1 MEWLNYHH
9 LLYFW
14 LVVREGGIAQAAV
27 KLRLAHPTVSG
38 QVHALEDALGERLL
52 VKQGRRLVLTE
63 MGTVVFRYAEDI
75 FALGN
80 ELLDTVKGRP
90 TGQPLRLV
98 VGIDDVVPKVVA
110 RRLLEPALQLGTPVR
125 LVCREDKT
133 ERLLAELAAHE
144 LDVVLTDAPLATGSA
159 VRAFNHLLGE
169 TDVSVFGTAALAKAH
184 RRGFPRSLDGAPLL
198 LPTPQTALR
207 RSIEA
212 WLDGLGVRPRIIGEF
227 DDSALLKA
235 FAQDGVGLFFA
246 PTAVRD
252 VVRRQYEGLQV
263 VGRVPELTE
272 RYYAISIE
280 RKLRHPAVV
289 AISRSARSDLFAQP

>member
-14 LVVREGGIAQAAV
+14 LVVREGGIAQAAA

-38 QVHALEDALGERLL
+38 QLHALEHALGERLM

-63 MGTVVFRYAEDI
+63 MGTVVYRYAEEI
-75 FALGN
+75 FALGG
-80 ELLDTVKGRP
+80 ELMDTVKGRP

-110 RRLLEPALQLGTPVR
+110 RRLLDPALQLGTPVR

-144 LDVVLTDAPLATGSA
+144 LDVVLTDAPLPTGSA

-169 TDVSVFGTAALAKAH
+169 TDVTVFGTSALAKAH
-184 RRGFPRSLDGAPLL
+184 RRGFPTSLDGAPLL
-198 LPTPQTALR
+198 LPTTQTALR
-207 RSIEA
+207 RSIDQ

-289 AISRSARSDLFAQP
+289 AISRGARADLFA

>member
-14 LVVREGGIAQAAV
+14 LVVREGGVAQAAA

-38 QVHALEDALGERLL
+38 QLHALEDALGEQLM

-63 MGTVVFRYAEDI
+63 MGTVVYRYAEEI
-75 FALGN
+75 FALGG
-80 ELLDTVKGRP
+80 ELLETVKGRP

-98 VGIDDVVPKVVA
+98 VGIDDVVPKLVA

-144 LDVVLTDAPLATGSA
+144 LDVVLTDAPLPTGSA

-169 TDVSVFGTAALAKAH
+169 TDVTVFGTAALVKAH
-184 RRGFPRSLDGAPLL
+184 RRGFPGSLDGAPVL
-198 LPTPQTALR
+198 LPTAQTALR
-207 RSIEA
+207 RSIDQ
-212 WLDGLGVRPRIIGEF
+212 WFDGLGLRPRIVGEF

-246 PTAVRD
+246 PTVVRN
-252 VVRRQYEGLQV
+252 VVRRQYDGLQV

-289 AISRSARSDLFAQP
+289 AISRGARDDLFVA